1 MAVGRLV
8 MEVAVAVMAE
18 VVKVQAPMAEEA
30 KAMEAA
36 VKAGGKEGALP
47 VVASRAM
54 AAAVKEKAAV
64 VMAKAAEAKGRQ
76 AVTEEPSEYR
86 LGLPEDDA
94 GPATQGVVGW
104 ARGWG

>member
-1 MAVGRLV
+1 MERAMAVGRLV

-18 VVKVQAPMAEEA
+18 EVKVQAPMAEEA

-64 VMAKAAEAKGRQ
+64 VMAKAA
-76 AVTEEPSEYR
+76 
-86 LGLPEDDA
+86 
-94 GPATQGVVGW
+94 
-104 ARGWG
+104 